1 MKIIFFVIFVSSTF
15 LSCKKINNYNYF
27 DNVEIFLKKR
37 KLGVI
42 SRTVIDTTFST
53 CIKDTFCLKGFDNEK
68 WKEDSLG
75 ILDYRERH
83 LDALRLG
90 FDRNN
95 KAYYYNFFENEILS
109 YLGKPNFIVDE
120 DDRRIFVYHLFCN
133 KAIEDEGCS
142 NLYIEFNNDKK
153 LMSMY
158 LIFH

>member
-109 YLGKPNFIVDE
+109 
-120 DDRRIFVYHLFCN
+120 
-133 KAIEDEGCS
+133 
-142 NLYIEFNNDKK
+142 
-153 LMSMY
+153 
-158 LIFH
+158 